1 MEMIAASK
9 IKKAQTAVE
18 KNRQYAERVKYVV
31 QKILSESDDLITNSS
46 YVGKNKGN
54 GKKLVYVISP
64 DKGLCGGLLVNIFK
78 QVVTNVSKQDYV
90 VTIGKKAQLFCIKN
104 GFNVVASFDM
114 GSLFPKFND
123 IFPMLKIM
131 SDLYE
136 KKEISAVDVIY
147 THFKNRLVQESI
159 TKILVPVQ
167 KDKNFVSKGDHIFEP
182 SPKEVLDDLIPY
194 YMEVVFY
201 DMMMNSYAS
210 EQSARMSAMS
220 NAKENAHE
228 ISSSLTTMYN
238 KSRQEKITNEI
249 LDLANGQ
256 IV

>member
-1 MEMIAASK
+1 MAESLQQIKKRIKTANSIAQITKAMEMIAASK

-46 YVGKNKGN
+46 YVSKNKGN

-136 KKEISAVDVIY
+136 KKKYQPLMLFIHI
-147 THFKNRLVQESI
+147 L
-159 TKILVPVQ
+159 KIVWFRNQ
-167 KDKNFVSKGDHIFEP
+167 
-182 SPKEVLDDLIPY
+182 
-194 YMEVVFY
+194 
-201 DMMMNSYAS
+201 
-210 EQSARMSAMS
+210 
-220 NAKENAHE
+220 
-228 ISSSLTTMYN
+228 
-238 KSRQEKITNEI
+238 
-249 LDLANGQ
+249 
-256 IV
+256 